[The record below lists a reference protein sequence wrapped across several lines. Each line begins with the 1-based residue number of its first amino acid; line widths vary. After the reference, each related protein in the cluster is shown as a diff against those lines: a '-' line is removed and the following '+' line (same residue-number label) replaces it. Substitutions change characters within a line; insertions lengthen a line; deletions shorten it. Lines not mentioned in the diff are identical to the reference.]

1 MEKKEIMNT
10 FYELKSE
17 YGRCFK
23 EMEILQDRLD
33 DLEQDYDDD
42 LDYANQQRGVA
53 GNRLGYAREE
63 IRMLKE
69 SQMDQ
74 KRVERVL
81 LDKISELESQL
92 GLKNNT
98 LSEYQEEIN
107 KQKQENLK
115 LKGKNFYLTYIMN
128 LYIFTR

>member
-33 DLEQDYDDD
+33 DLEQEYDDD

-53 GNRLGYAREE
+53 GNRLGDAREK

-107 KQKQENLK
+107 TLKQENTK
-115 LKGKNFYLTYIMN
+115 LKGKNF
-128 LYIFTR
+128 

>member
-1 MEKKEIMNT
+1 MNT

-33 DLEQDYDDD
+33 DLEQEYDDD

-53 GNRLGYAREE
+53 GNRLGDARAE

-107 KQKQENLK
+107 KLKQENLK
-115 LKGKNFYLTYIMN
+115 LKGKNFSLTYIMN

>member
-53 GNRLGYAREE
+53 GNRLGDARAE

-69 SQMDQ
+69 LQMDQ

-81 LDKISELESQL
+81 LDKISELESQIDIE
-92 GLKNNT
+92 NT

-107 KQKQENLK
+107 KLKQENLK
-115 LKGKNFYLTYIMN
+115 LKGKNFSLTYIMN

>member
-33 DLEQDYDDD
+33 DLEQEYDDD

-53 GNRLGYAREE
+53 GNRLGDARAE

-69 SQMDQ
+69 LQMDQ

-81 LDKISELESQL
+81 LDKISELESQIDIE
-92 GLKNNT
+92 NT

-107 KQKQENLK
+107 KLKQENLK
-115 LKGKNFYLTYIMN
+115 LKGKNFSLTYIMN